1 MHVMEGRVGS
11 GVLKKKSSSG
21 CLIIKKAGAS
31 KNSGGGLGGLGD
43 SSSKGGKRD
52 RLVSSGSDSSSSS
65 SSDDDECLE
74 FMRRKVNEKRLKGST
89 GNAEKKRS
97 RLDLFEFD
105 EYDEF
110 DGKKMRNEFTQD
122 RWRRVERNDVG
133 NVKESTGTSN
143 RNLVADKRKHGSYFN
158 GSSIGRSKN
167 AGCSGTGSKGFGSS
181 DDEANMPIS
190 LLKMKYKETAGESI
204 RLQGKNGVLKVMVNK
219 KKKMDFPS
227 QHKNREPLVKDSVVG
242 LPVNPDSKTAKSPG
256 LLVGKERSGGK
267 EKEETKLEKM
277 KPTSVKNRKARDS
290 GVDVTD
296 IVLAMP
302 TPKACSSKKAV
313 KKESERSPSTEISPP
328 VKGKEGK
335 EGNTKRGGS
344 TEKQMLRE
352 KIRGMLIDAGWSIDY
367 RPRRNRDYL
376 DAVYINPS
384 GTAYWS
390 IIKAY
395 DAFKKHLEEDNDKV
409 KAKVGSPSLAP
420 ISEDLISKLTR
431 QTKKKIAEEIKRK
444 RQEDSMTKST
454 KKSAVKEAE
463 ESSDSDQSEE
473 RLSSYMKQ
481 NKKLRKKLCKVDQ
494 GSDSDSS
501 DDSLDRRPKKVKF
514 EKTSTSSKSIP
525 IQGRTSKVIGRC
537 TLLVRGSDQEGN
549 SEFDGYVPYKGK
561 RTVLAWLI
569 DCGTA
574 KLSEKVQYMNRRRTK
589 VMLEG
594 WITREGIHCGCCSK
608 ILTVSKFEIHAGS
621 KLRQPFQNIFLE
633 SGSSLLQCQIDAW
646 NSQEESLRRDFVTVN
661 ANVDDPDDDTCGICG
676 DGGDLICCDG
686 CPSTFHQ
693 ICLGIQMLP
702 SGDWHCPN
710 CICKY
715 CGLANENTAE
725 EIDISDG
732 ELNRCNFC
740 DKKYHNSCSERA
752 HPQPNSCITS
762 FCGLKCQEIYD
773 HLQKILGTK
782 HELEAGISWSIIQ
795 RSDVSDASQRGFP
808 SRVEC
813 NSKLAVALSVMDECF
828 LPIIDRRS
836 GINIIHNVVYNCG
849 SNFNRLNY
857 RGFYTAI
864 MERGDEI
871 LAAASIRLH
880 GDRLA
885 EMPFIG
891 TREIYR
897 RQGMCRR
904 LLSSIETELGSLN
917 VKQLI
922 IPAISERMN
931 TWTDVFGF
939 HELEGALKKEIKSMN
954 MLVFP
959 GTDMLQKQLA
969 KKEKFD
975 GAMVSEPTMNQ
986 PPLLSLVEK
995 SEASLSED
1003 QNTRVSSD
1011 SGGCPTSKS
1020 CDEVDALDSESPI
1033 PSIPSDSVSEKKQK
1047 ESSDNLKCSSIP
1059 AGDGNHSDEGHRS
1072 LEPPSDG
1079 DSFPPPVEAVEEDA
1093 CKIEDSTTPTCSE
1106 KASEDA
1112 TLSKTA
1118 SNGCAGSLPASVS
1131 DISVEVNNGA
1141 SNGDDEE
1148 SVVPSI
1154 AHLDVEA
1161 FDAKTDGVDP
1171 GVVQDTP
1178 DHAESD
1184 KPDRDARNDGVSPD
1198 VIQDTPDRAESDA
1211 NTDGVN
1217 PGATLDAPDS
1227 NESDELD
1234 TDAKADGVVEDTSD
1248 DAQPDRDAKN
1258 DGVSPDVVQDTP
1270 DRVESDAKT
1279 NGVDPPV
1286 AQDAHDRDES
1296 DKPETDAKADGVVQD
1311 TPDRA
1316 ESDQPDGDAKTDGVP
1331 GPVQDAPDHAESNKP
1346 TGDAKSDPGVIED
1359 TPDRDEKT
1367 DCVDPGIV
1375 EDTPDRDEKTDC
1387 VDPGIVEDTPD
1398 RDEKTDCVDVGIV
1411 EDTPDCAETD
1421 EHSSES

>member
-21 CLIIKKAGAS
+21 CLIIKKAGAN
-31 KNSGGGLGGLGD
+31 KNSGGGFGGLGD
-43 SSSKGGKRD
+43 SSSKGGKRA
-52 RLVSSGSDSSSSS
+52 RLVSSGSDSSLSS

-89 GNAEKKRS
+89 GYKRNEGNAEKKRS

-133 NVKESTGTSN
+133 NVKESSGTSN

-167 AGCSGTGSKGFGSS
+167 AGGSGTRSKGFGSS

-190 LLKMKYKETAGESI
+190 LLKMKYQETAGEAI

-277 KPTSVKNRKARDS
+277 NPTSVKNRKARDS

-313 KKESERSPSTEISPP
+313 KKEAERSPSAEISPP
-328 VKGKEGK
+328 VKGKEGT

-352 KIRGMLIDAGWSIDY
+352 KIRGILIDAGWSIDY

-409 KAKVGSPSLAP
+409 KAKVGSPSFAP

-444 RQEDSMTKST
+444 RKEDSMTKRT
-454 KKSAVKEAE
+454 KKSAIKEAE

-481 NKKLRKKLCKVDQ
+481 NQKLRKKLCKVDQ

-514 EKTSTSSKSIP
+514 EKTSTSSKSIS

-569 DCGTA
+569 DRGTA

-646 NSQEESLRRDFVTVN
+646 NSQEESFRRDFVTVN
-661 ANVDDPDDDTCGICG
+661 VNVDDPDDDTCGICG

-773 HLQKILGTK
+773 RLQKILGTK

-828 LPIIDRRS
+828 LPIIDTRS

-849 SNFNRLNY
+849 SNFIRLNY

-897 RQGMCRR
+897 HQGMCRR

-1020 CDEVDALDSESPI
+1020 YDEVDALDSESPI

-1047 ESSDNLKCSSIP
+1047 ESSDNLKCSPIP
-1059 AGDGNHSDEGHRS
+1059 ADEGHRS

-1079 DSFPPPVEAVEEDA
+1079 DSFPPPVEAAEEDA
-1093 CKIEDSTTPTCSE
+1093 CKIEDSTAPTCSE

-1112 TLSKTA
+1112 PLSKTA
-1118 SNGCAGSLPASVS
+1118 SNGCVGSLPASVS

-1154 AHLDVEA
+1154 AHLDIEA

-1184 KPDRDARNDGVSPD
+1184 EPDIDATNDGVSPE
-1198 VIQDTPDRAESDA
+1198 VIQDTPDHAESDK
-1211 NTDGVN
+1211 
-1217 PGATLDAPDS
+1217 PDS
-1227 NESDELD
+1227 N
-1234 TDAKADGVVEDTSD
+1234 
-1248 DAQPDRDAKN
+1248 AKN

-1270 DRVESDAKT
+1270 DLAESDAKT
-1279 NGVDPPV
+1279 NGVD

-1296 DKPETDAKADGVVQD
+1296 DKAETDAKA
-1311 TPDRA
+1311 DRA
-1316 ESDQPDGDAKTDGVP
+1316 ESDQPDRDAKTDGVDR
-1331 GPVQDAPDHAESNKP
+1331 GSVQDAADHAESNKP
-1346 TGDAKSDPGVIED
+1346 TGDAKSDPGVVED
-1359 TPDRDEKT
+1359 TPDRDEKTDCVDPGIVEGTPDRDEKT

-1375 EDTPDRDEKTDC
+1375 EDTPDY
-1387 VDPGIVEDTPD
+1387 
-1398 RDEKTDCVDVGIV
+1398 
-1411 EDTPDCAETD
+1411 AETD
-1421 EHSSES
+1421 EHGSES

>member
-21 CLIIKKAGAS
+21 CLIIKKAGAN
-31 KNSGGGLGGLGD
+31 KNLEGGLGGLG
-43 SSSKGGKRD
+43 GKRA

-65 SSDDDECLE
+65 SSDDDDECLE
-74 FMRRKVNEKRLKGST
+74 FMRRKVNEKRLKGAT
-89 GNAEKKRS
+89 GYKRNEGNAENKRS

-122 RWRRVERNDVG
+122 RWKRVERNDVG
-133 NVKESTGTSN
+133 NVKESSGTLN
-143 RNLVADKRKHGSYFN
+143 RNLVVDKRKQGSYFN

-167 AGCSGTGSKGFGSS
+167 AGGSGTRSKGFGSS
-181 DDEANMPIS
+181 DDDANMPIS
-190 LLKMKYKETAGESI
+190 LLKMKYQETAGESI

-227 QHKNREPLVKDSVVG
+227 QHKNREPLVKDSVKG
-242 LPVNPDSKTAKSPG
+242 LPINPDSKPAKSPG

-277 KPTSVKNRKARDS
+277 NPTSVKNRKARDS
-290 GVDVTD
+290 GVDATD

-313 KKESERSPSTEISPP
+313 KKEAERFPSTEISPP

-444 RQEDSMTKST
+444 RKEDSMAKSA
-454 KKSAVKEAE
+454 KKSAVKDAE
-463 ESSDSDQSEE
+463 ESSDSNQSEE

-481 NKKLRKKLCKVDQ
+481 NQKLRKKLCKVDQ

-525 IQGRTSKVIGRC
+525 IQGRTCKVIGRC

-646 NSQEESLRRDFVTVN
+646 NSQEESLHRDFFTVN
-661 ANVDDPDDDTCGICG
+661 VDVDDPDDDTCGICG
-676 DGGDLICCDG
+676 DGGDLICCDS

-752 HPQPNSCITS
+752 HPQLYSCIAS

-795 RSDVSDASQRGFP
+795 RSDVSDASQRGIP

-864 MERGDEI
+864 IERGDEI

-922 IPAISERMN
+922 IPAISEHMN
-931 TWTDVFGF
+931 TWTAVFGF

-969 KKEKFD
+969 KKENFD
-975 GAMVSEPTMNQ
+975 GAMVSEPTTNQ
-986 PPLLSLVEK
+986 PLLLSLVEK

-1011 SGGCPTSKS
+1011 SGGCSTSKS
-1020 CDEVDALDSESPI
+1020 CDEVDESPI
-1033 PSIPSDSVSEKKQK
+1033 PSIPSDFVSEKKQK
-1047 ESSDNLKCSSIP
+1047 ESSDNLKCSPIP
-1059 AGDGNHSDEGHRS
+1059 AVDGNLSDEGHRS
-1072 LEPPSDG
+1072 LEPPSDD
-1079 DSFPPPVEAVEEDA
+1079 DSVPPPLEAVEEDA

-1112 TLSKTA
+1112 PLSKTA
-1118 SNGCAGSLPASVS
+1118 SNGCVGSLPASVS

-1141 SNGDDEE
+1141 SNGDNEE

-1154 AHLDVEA
+1154 SHLDVEA
-1161 FDAKTDGVDP
+1161 FDAKTDGADP

-1178 DHAESD
+1178 DHAKSD
-1184 KPDRDARNDGVSPD
+1184 KPDIDATNDGVSPD
-1198 VIQDTPDRAESDA
+1198 VVQDTPDRAESDA

-1217 PGATLDAPDS
+1217 PGTAQDS
-1227 NESDELD
+1227 DESDQLD
-1234 TDAKADGVVEDTSD
+1234 TDAKANGVVEDTPDHTESD
-1248 DAQPDRDAKN
+1248 KPDRDAKN

-1270 DRVESDAKT
+1270 DRAESDAKT
-1279 NGVDPPV
+1279 NGVGPLV
-1286 AQDAHDRDES
+1286 AKDGHDRDES
-1296 DKPETDAKADGVVQD
+1296 DKPDTDAKADGAVQD

-1316 ESDQPDGDAKTDGVP
+1316 ESDQPNGDAKTECV
-1331 GPVQDAPDHAESNKP
+1331 
-1346 TGDAKSDPGVIED
+1346 DPGSVED
-1359 TPDRDEKT
+1359 TPDRDDKTDCVDLGIVEDTPDRDKKT

-1375 EDTPDRDEKTDC
+1375 K
-1387 VDPGIVEDTPD
+1387 
-1398 RDEKTDCVDVGIV
+1398 
-1411 EDTPDCAETD
+1411 DTPDCTETD
-1421 EHSSES
+1421 EHGSES